1 MSEFLAINGGNMMK
15 RIIAILMV
23 LAMMLSFA
31 ACGNNEAPA
40 GNANNDTETSTG
52 TDNSEGNKKD
62 PVDSNV
68 SFTQSETVLGYT
80 IMCPENC
87 SVSNSKYG
95 KAFSYGSD
103 FSVIIEAPASVG
115 NVFTVSGIE
124 EAVSSCEEYV
134 CASLESRNIDLFHTG
149 ATEQS
154 VSEKKTVTVA
164 GGDALKVTGAFKNT
178 QENTETNYVA
188 YYLLATSSEGASY
201 PIYIVGITLDG
212 SETEL
217 SAFMDDMASQIK
229 K

>member
-1 MSEFLAINGGNMMK
+1 MK
-15 RIIAILMV
+15 KIITILMV
-23 LAMMLSFA
+23 LVMMFSLA
-31 ACGNNEAPA
+31 ACGNSENPA
-40 GNANNDTETSTG
+40 GNSNDDTGVSVGTNST
-52 TDNSEGNKKD
+52 EGNKKD

-103 FSVIIEAPASVG
+103 FSVIIEAPAAVG
-115 NVFTVSGIE
+115 NVFAVSGIE

-149 ATEQS
+149 ATTQN

-164 GGDALKVTGAFKNT
+164 GGEALKVTGTFKNT
-178 QENTETNYVA
+178 QDNTETDYVA

-201 PIYIVGITLDG
+201 PIYIVGITLEG
-212 SETEL
+212 SNSEL